1 MYSLFLVYFKVIFS
15 IKGKSKRPIIKY
27 CLFCFWTTHPVKNT
41 WYKYIILKNINTIY
55 FLFLL
60 KNLNLHVSVTIQTF
74 CDIFPYIIHQHHQGK
89 GFPTFCKTFGSKKQ
103 KYYLAVVIFLVYSW
117 TSESLTLALTNYMG
131 SRSPVFCH
139 FPYPHCFHQLF
150 LFAICNNIC
159 IM

>member
-1 MYSLFLVYFKVIFS
+1 MSKSFFLSKGNPKGLLSSIVFS
-15 IKGKSKRPIIKY
+15 VFGPHILS
-27 CLFCFWTTHPVKNT
+27 KNT
-41 WYKYIILKNINTIY
+41 LYKYIILKNINTIY

-131 SRSPVFCH
+131 SHSPVFCH
-139 FPYPHCFHQLF
+139 CPYPHCFHQLF